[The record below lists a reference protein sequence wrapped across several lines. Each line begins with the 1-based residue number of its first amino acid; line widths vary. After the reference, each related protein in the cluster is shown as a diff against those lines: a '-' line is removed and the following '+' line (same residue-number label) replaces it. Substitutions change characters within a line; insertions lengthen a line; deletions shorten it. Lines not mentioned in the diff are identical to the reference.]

1 MSSLIPRKGTQK
13 SPRAGKAGAGQP
25 HSSHGDDEAPGELA
39 SPEEAAIESVARP
52 DETKALKLANWITD
66 KAINGVPTLSSAE
79 NLALEYQRDHAY
91 RDDGARIDSL
101 IQWETT
107 RNFTTGFI
115 TGLGG
120 LITLPVALPAAFAAS
135 WLIQARLA
143 AAIARIA
150 GHDIAS
156 DRVKT
161 FVVASLAGN
170 ACKDIFKDV
179 GIKVGNSMTRVAVQ
193 KVPGKVL
200 IEINKKVGFR
210 LLTKAGEKG
219 AVNLMKVV
227 PVAGGL
233 VGGTF
238 DATACQVVGKCAK
251 KIFYSD
257 SDLSAAP

>member
-1 MSSLIPRKGTQK
+1 MSSLIPRKGTKTGQ
-13 SPRAGKAGAGQP
+13 RAGKAGSGRSRSV
-25 HSSHGDDEAPGELA
+25 HRDDEAPRELET
-39 SPEEAAIESVARP
+39 PEEVESGAETRP
-52 DETKALKLANWITD
+52 DDSTALKLANWITEM
-66 KAINGVPTLSSAE
+66 AISGVPPLCSAE
-79 NLALEYQRDHAY
+79 KLALEYQRDLSY

-107 RNFTTGFI
+107 KNFTSGFI

-120 LITLPVALPAAFAAS
+120 LLTLPVALPASFAAS
-135 WLIQARLA
+135 WVIQARLA
-143 AAIARIA
+143 AAIAKIA

-170 ACKDIFKDV
+170 ACKDVLKDV

-219 AVNLMKVV
+219 AVNLLKAV

-233 VGGTF
+233 VGGAF
-238 DATACQVVGKCAK
+238 DASACQVVGRCAK
-251 KIFYSD
+251 KLFYSD
-257 SDLSAAP
+257 SDL

>member
-13 SPRAGKAGAGQP
+13 VQRASKAGSGR
-25 HSSHGDDEAPGELA
+25 SRSVLRDDEVPRELP
-39 SPEEAAIESVARP
+39 SPEEDESQAEVQP

-66 KAINGVPTLSSAE
+66 KAINGVPPLCSAE
-79 NLALEYQRDHAY
+79 KLALEYLQDISFG
-91 RDDGARIDSL
+91 RDDGRRIDSL
-101 IQWETT
+101 IKWETSK
-107 RNFTTGFI
+107 NFTSGFI

-120 LITLPVALPAAFAAS
+120 LLTLPVAIPAAFGAS
-135 WLIQARLA
+135 WIIQARLA
-143 AAIARIA
+143 AAVAKIA

-170 ACKDIFKDV
+170 ACKDILKDV
-179 GIKVGNSMTRVAVQ
+179 GIKMGNSMARVAVQ
-193 KVPGKVL
+193 QVPGKVL

-219 AVNLMKVV
+219 AVNLMKAV

-233 VGGTF
+233 VGGVF
-238 DATACQVVGKCAK
+238 DATSCQVVGRCAK
-251 KIFYSD
+251 KLFYST
-257 SDLSAAP
+257 SDL